1 MQAGK
6 ERKKKKKGHTGLGV
20 YVPNYRPLLLSSSP
34 PLSSIPHSILNPQ
47 ILLPPFLTITFP
59 DKQGAVG
66 VRKDETQVGPIDVW
80 LSPRRVMGGVAYFV
94 FPCLV
99 HARACAEKAHR
110 VHT

>member
-1 MQAGK
+1 MIVCMFADRQGYASGKGK
-6 ERKKKKKGHTGLGV
+6 EKKKKGHTGLGV

-66 VRKDETQVGPIDVW
+66 VRKDETQVALLTCGCHP
-80 LSPRRVMGGVAYFV
+80 GG
-94 FPCLV
+94 
-99 HARACAEKAHR
+99 
-110 VHT
+110 